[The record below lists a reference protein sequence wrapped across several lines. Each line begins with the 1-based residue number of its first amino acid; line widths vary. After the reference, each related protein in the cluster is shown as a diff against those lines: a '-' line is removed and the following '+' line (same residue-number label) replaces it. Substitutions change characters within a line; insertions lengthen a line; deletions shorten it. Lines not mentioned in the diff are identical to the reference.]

1 MKANTFEVSHAT
13 KIDVFLFGVINLQWF
28 DFDLNK
34 ATKEQKAEFDA
45 DWEKTVSETNI

>member
-1 MKANTFEVSHAT
+1 MFF
-13 KIDVFLFGVINLQWF
+13 FLESINLQWF